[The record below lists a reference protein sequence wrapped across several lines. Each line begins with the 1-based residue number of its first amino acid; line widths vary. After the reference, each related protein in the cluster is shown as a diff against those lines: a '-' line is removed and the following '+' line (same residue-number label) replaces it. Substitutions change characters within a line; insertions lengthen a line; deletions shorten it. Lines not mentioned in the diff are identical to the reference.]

1 MKNKITEY
9 LKETQAEV
17 KKVAWP
23 TRQYVVSATII
34 IIVVSFAIGF
44 FVMFTDLVLAK
55 LILLLNQVF

>member
-34 IIVVSFAIGF
+34 ILIVSFAIGF
-44 FVMFTDLVLAK
+44 FVMFSDLALARF
-55 LILLLNQVF
+55 ILFLNQVF